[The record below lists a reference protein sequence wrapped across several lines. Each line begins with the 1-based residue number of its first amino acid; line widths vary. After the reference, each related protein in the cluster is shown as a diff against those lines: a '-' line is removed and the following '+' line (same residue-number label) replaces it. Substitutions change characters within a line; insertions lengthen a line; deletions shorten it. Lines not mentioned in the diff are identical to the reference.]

1 MPGLTRF
8 PKPKPEVNEQILEI
22 VKRLEEK
29 INELERKLKE
39 IPVIK

>member
-8 PKPKPEVNEQILEI
+8 PKPKPDKQEQILE
-22 VKRLEEK
+22 VLKRLEEK
-29 INELERKLKE
+29 IDELERKLKE